1 MLTSHAAKYVLAG
14 GLADKKD
21 ATMPPKDHRDP
32 PRENWLG
39 NCYEQL
45 PTQQRRSLTRVD
57 TAVYSNPIDSLYYGH
72 MLIVDIHSV

>member
-1 MLTSHAAKYVLAG
+1 MLTSHAAKDVLAG

-45 PTQQRRSLTRVD
+45 PTQQQKGNVDHSLVLTLPSTQTQSILCI
-57 TAVYSNPIDSLYYGH
+57 TAIC
-72 MLIVDIHSV
+72 